1 MDMTNRTEGEQ
12 LDCEVQLSQF
22 LSFYFLASQVCNSKA
37 SIYKN
42 HRMYTRKHSTEVIEV
57 IDINL

>member
-1 MDMTNRTEGEQ
+1 MYMTNSTEGEQ

-22 LSFYFLASQVCNSKA
+22 LSFYFLASQVCNSKD

-42 HRMYTRKHSTEVIEV
+42 HSIYTRKHSAEV